1 MAEKSDKDQN
11 QNNPKDED
19 IDIEEIVKIISPE
32 EIGESKKQSEIAKPA
47 ATKTPEKKAEA
58 KPAKLDASEKKVA
71 SAPPMPRTPIPQRVK
86 NPPPQMVKSSERS
99 EPIRIESLKPP
110 QSPKAPTGREG
121 EALDKSPIR
130 IDQVSGQLDQL
141 LRSIAQLNQVLM
153 SRIKSIS
160 DEMDKLESN
169 LKDASLII
177 EQARDSVQIHV
188 PSLQASGQP
197 PPRQQQPP
205 PPPPSYQPPQQQSY
219 QQPPPPS
226 QYYQPPPYGYQQQ
239 PPQQYSGGPPPQQ
252 GYYQPPPQQQGFF
265 QPPPPTPP
273 VPGAS
278 PEDAVTRGAESLR
291 GTVFDDVVSALN
303 QVASIVFS
311 RLLDAREKILR
322 IDPSFPVQEMDPTLS
337 ELRANPRM
345 KLSQVDKRKIIE
357 RMLYWASRLPRPP

>member
-1 MAEKSDKDQN
+1 MAEEMDKNKN
-11 QNNPKDED
+11 QDESKDED
-19 IDIEEIVKIISPE
+19 INIEEIVKIISPE
-32 EIGESKKQSEIAKPA
+32 ELGESKKQSEIAKPS
-47 ATKTPEKKAEA
+47 ATKISEKKQEV
-58 KPAKLDASEKKVA
+58 KPPKVAASEKKVA
-71 SAPPMPRTPIPQRVK
+71 PAPPTPRIAVPSTPRIPT
-86 NPPPQMVKSSERS
+86 PQIAKASENKG
-99 EPIRIESLKPP
+99 PIRIESLKPP
-110 QSPKAPTGREG
+110 QGIKAPTGKEG
-121 EALDKSPIR
+121 EALDRLPSR
-130 IDQVSGQLDQL
+130 ADEVYGQLDQL
-141 LRSIAQLNQVLM
+141 SRSIAQLTQVLQN
-153 SRIKSIS
+153 RIKSIS

-169 LKDASLII
+169 LKDASLMI
-177 EQARDSVQIHV
+177 EQARESVQIRV
-188 PSLQASGQP
+188 PSFQAPAAAP

-205 PPPPSYQPPQQQSY
+205 PPPPSYQPPPQQSY
-219 QQPPPPS
+219 QQPPPP

-252 GYYQPPPQQQGFF
+252 GYYQPPPQQPGFF

-273 VPGAS
+273 APGVS

-357 RMLYWASRLPRPP
+357 RMLYWASRLPRSP